1 MDELVKLLNFHYDS
15 EWSNTFQ
22 PWGER
27 IIVHLTI
34 KGITRS
40 AVDDTHE
47 AAFVRVCKY
56 FSVALKSA

>member
-1 MDELVKLLNFHYDS
+1 MDKLIEYLNYVYLN
-15 EWSNTFQ
+15 EWSNTFH

-40 AVDDTHE
+40 AVADTEQE
-47 AAFVRVCKY
+47 AFAKVCKY
-56 FSVALKSA
+56 FSIE